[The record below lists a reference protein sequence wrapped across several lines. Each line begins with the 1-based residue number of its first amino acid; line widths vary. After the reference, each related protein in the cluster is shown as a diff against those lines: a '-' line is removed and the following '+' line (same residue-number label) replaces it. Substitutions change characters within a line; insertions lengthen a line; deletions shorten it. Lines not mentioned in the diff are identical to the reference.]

1 MNKYAQY
8 ILIIAGI
15 IAVVYITFRYIIP
28 LLFKLIGFI
37 IGFLAY
43 GAAVVL
49 AVAIVLIIIGY
60 IVRIYKTHSR

>member
-15 IAVVYITFRYIIP
+15 IAVVYITVRYIIP
-28 LLFKLIGFI
+28 LLFKLIVFI
-37 IGFLAY
+37 VGFLAY

-60 IVRIYKTHSR
+60 IVRIYKTHSQ

>member
-28 LLFKLIGFI
+28 LLFKLIVFI
-37 IGFLAY
+37 VGFLAY

-60 IVRIYKTHSR
+60 IVRIYKTHSQ

>member
-1 MNKYAQY
+1 MNKYTHY

-15 IAVVYITFRYIIP
+15 VAVGYITFRYIIP

-37 IGFLAY
+37 VGFLAY

-60 IVRIYKTHSR
+60 IVRMYKTHSQ

>member
-28 LLFKLIGFI
+28 LLFKLIVFI
-37 IGFLAY
+37 VGFLAY

>member
-15 IAVVYITFRYIIP
+15 IAVVYITVRYIIP
-28 LLFKLIGFI
+28 LLFKLIVFI
-37 IGFLAY
+37 VGFLAY